1 MPSCLNCQVEASLPN
16 HTSLTE
22 LKLEFTRDEP
32 LSYLQWRAAGLNRKS
47 INWAKKS
54 AEIVWSATNGI
65 VNKTN
70 TDALRSYILD
80 KYRCD
85 NAKNK
90 VLNFAKAFLK
100 YLTKTR
106 LDTRYYAFS
115 LFLEKPKTL
124 KERKN
129 VTSRIITKEDVTNV
143 LCRIK
148 QAELDGTIDSNR
160 AQQFTAFVLFGAYT
174 GQRHMATTM
183 KLTVGQ
189 FRDALKLEEPVI
201 HVKPSQDKIKMEHYV
216 P

>member
-1 MPSCLNCQVEASLPN
+1 
-16 HTSLTE
+16 
-22 LKLEFTRDEP
+22 
-32 LSYLQWRAAGLNRKS
+32 
-47 INWAKKS
+47 
-54 AEIVWSATNGI
+54 

-85 NAKNK
+85 YAKNK
-90 VLNFAKAFLK
+90 VLNFAKAFFK